1 MQLSLRMQQPVL
13 DIQSLTLGF
22 NSNGQLSPALHGIC
36 LQVYPGEWKALVGE
50 SGSGKSVTALSILR
64 LLPSPPAIY
73 TSGNIRLNDAGGSVS
88 LLDLTAK
95 ELTGIRGSRV
105 GMVFQEPMSSL
116 NPLLTCGFQLMEAI
130 MAHQQMPASA
140 AKEKTLALFRKVQLP
155 EPSSIFYRYPH
166 QLSGGQKQRVMIAM
180 AISGSP
186 ELLICDEPT
195 TALDVTVQKS
205 ILLLLRELQEE
216 TGMAVLLITHDLGIV
231 ADVADSVAVMY
242 RGHIVEDRKT
252 ADLFSRPEHPY
263 TKALLACR
271 PALYPKNR
279 RLPVV
284 QDFMTQ
290 DEAGHITGK
299 IPEDARYFSRENE
312 TGEKGNIMTVDNLSV
327 VFPGVKKGLFGRTEP
342 VTAVNRVSFTVREG
356 EMVGL
361 VGESGSGKTT
371 IGRAL
376 LGLIPAS
383 SGSILFRNKPLT
395 GLTRQERIGL
405 CRNLQLVFQDPYA
418 SLNPHMRIGEAIAEP
433 LRVHTKLKESA
444 IREQVMDMLEK
455 VQLKPE
461 YYYRY
466 PHAFSGG
473 QRQRVVLARALILQP
488 DFLVCDESISALD
501 VSVQAQVLNLLQEL
515 KQQFR
520 FSCVF
525 ISHDL
530 SVVRYLCDRILVLNR
545 GKLEETG
552 DAETVYKNPASEYTR
567 QLIRAIPGQ
576 SLAFQ
581 VP

>member
-1 MQLSLRMQQPVL
+1 MQQPVL
-13 DIQSLTLGF
+13 DIHGLKLDF
-22 NSNGQLSPALHGIC
+22 ESNGQHTPALHGID
-36 LQVYPGEWKALVGE
+36 LRVYPGEWKALVGE
-50 SGSGKSVTALSILR
+50 SGSGKSVTALSVLR
-64 LLPSPPAIY
+64 LLPTPPAVY
-73 TSGNIRLNDAGGSVS
+73 TAGKILLTAAGEAIS
-88 LLDLTAK
+88 LLDIPDKKLAA
-95 ELTGIRGSRV
+95 IRGSRI
-105 GMVFQEPMSSL
+105 GMIFQEPMSSL
-116 NPLLTCGFQLMEAI
+116 NPLLTCGFQVMEAI
-130 MAHQQMPASA
+130 MAHQHITAQA
-140 AKEKTLALFRKVQLP
+140 AKEKTLTLFGKVQLP
-155 EPSSIFYRYPH
+155 DPAAIFYRYPH
-166 QLSGGQKQRVMIAM
+166 QLSGGQKQRVMIAI
-180 AISGSP
+180 AISASP

-205 ILLLLRELQEE
+205 ILSLLRDLQKE

-252 ADLFSRPEHPY
+252 KDLFTRPEHPY

-284 QDFMTQ
+284 QDFMTS
-290 DEAGHITGK
+290 DEAGHIKGRE
-299 IPEDARYFSRENE
+299 PGPVSYFNKADDKKHKEP
-312 TGEKGNIMTVDNLSV
+312 GNIITVKSLSV
-327 VFPGVKKGLFGRTEP
+327 HFPGVKKGLFGRTQP
-342 VTAVNRVSFTVREG
+342 VTAVNNVSFNVKEG

-371 IGRAL
+371 IGRAI

-383 SGSILFRNKPLT
+383 SGSIFFRDKSLT

-418 SLNPHMRIGEAIAEP
+418 SLNPYMRIGEAIAEP
-433 LRVHTKLKESA
+433 LRVHTKLRESA
-444 IREQVMDMLEK
+444 IRERVMDMLEK

-461 YYYRY
+461 HYHRY

-473 QRQRVVLARALILQP
+473 QRQRIVLARALVLQP

-515 KQQFR
+515 KQQFQ

-530 SVVRYLCDRILVLNR
+530 SVVRYLCDRVLVLNR
-545 GKLEETG
+545 GRLEEAG
-552 DAETVYKNPASEYTR
+552 DAESVYKNPASEYTR

-576 SLAFQ
+576 SLAG
-581 VP
+581 